1 MGREREACRG
11 GPLISGAAQGVGG
24 FGAVCMAGTAG
35 CTVDQSCRPEQTQW
49 LVEFGTVDG

>member
-11 GPLISGAAQGVGG
+11 GPLISGAAQGVCG